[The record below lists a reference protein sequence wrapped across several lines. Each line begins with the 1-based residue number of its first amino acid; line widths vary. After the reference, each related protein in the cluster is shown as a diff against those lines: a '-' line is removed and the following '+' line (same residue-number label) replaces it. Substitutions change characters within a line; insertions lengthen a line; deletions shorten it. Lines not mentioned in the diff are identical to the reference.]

1 MNKDYIIDELYTFYE
16 KGRRFVSTIT
26 YQSVR

>member
-1 MNKDYIIDELYTFYE
+1 MNRVYMIDELYTFYE
-16 KGRRFVSTIT
+16 KGRRLVSTIT